1 MVNAVK
7 EVADF
12 AGDVIRPVAD
22 AAADVL
28 RPVGE
33 AILRSD
39 EVKTVVNVAAVATG
53 NSWAV
58 PIINGADAI
67 DEGADPEDVLKTIV
81 ISTVAAGAA
90 DAVGEVA
97 AEALTDKVG
106 STVAN
111 FVADTGVNVVTNGGD
126 IGAAVFDAG
135 LKGSKIVSNTTN
147 TIVDSLGIDTSTD
160 LGKSLDKSLK
170 TGISAEI
177 MGEDGVKAASISAI
191 SDTIINP
198 VLEKGDELTPE
209 ALGDVSKLVST
220 ALVAGAK
227 GENVYDAINQELG
240 NTATADLRD
249 LVKTKVKD
257 FIDPV
262 EELPMDTGEFLTEAV
277 LPSKETLDKFRDTS
291 VTEKDLPYSP
301 QNLLSP
307 GVLSDEMREELL
319 RNTGIELGKS
329 SDIARLIA
337 EYEKRVAPTGSLSEQ
352 EILDDPKR
360 FKGPTGAGI
369 GPEVTD
375 EDYQSQ
381 LAGILGEET
390 PKVSQVSKRI
400 IDDAKKNLA
409 GVGYSVSSGT
419 LEAIALQVEGT
430 ANIGDAT
437 VNKFRE
443 LFDKDPTRFLRDKT
457 GKVVAWLDGASK
469 DQKEKISGDLLRRRR
484 DALPA
489 EGMEFTTALPGGE
502 KALDMKGR
510 PYGTDK
516 FATFLNASEEFGDV
530 FTDMAVL
537 YLTGPVLGP
546 AITLSLGVAEGQA
559 DSSRRLDQEIQKA
572 IDDGTLAEN
581 VGWQTMLA
589 DAKGDTFEEKSK
601 NAKEALKKQFFK
613 YTVAAG
619 GLEAVGDLVTAKAAL
634 GTLNIKTIGDLYTKL
649 TPKQRKAIGIPVN
662 ITAATGVGGLTEA
675 GQTAITE
682 KALRDFDIYPK
693 TEAGAS
699 FLLGAAGQ
707 GGAVTVA
714 NTLDGINNA
723 LKSKYEK
730 GTLSLQDRN
739 YVENEILAP
748 EGEFVGTPT
757 APVSVTEPTQ
767 VDTISKDISP
777 ADKEAWIRTII
788 GEAAGESDAGQ
799 AAVAHTILNRYKDG
813 GFGKSLQDVVYAD
826 KQFSTFNPLDQGGN
840 LLHKKSKSSPEYKR
854 AEKLVNDILNG
865 KIKDPTEGATHYWNP
880 DVANPSWGD
889 TILSQHKSGGK
900 MIDSHIFGGNT
911 GAVDTVDVA
920 EVADNIDK
928 KPTTPTKKFTT
939 PTVTTDTLGTGQID
953 AKPTHDIAAE
963 VVADILNKPTNFVTD
978 ADIAAVTD
986 VANLVD
992 TATDTATD
1000 TAIDTAIDTATD
1012 TATDVTPFNLP
1023 ISPTQGIAQLAGLQ
1037 QVRVDPPETADIEY
1051 FYDFEDIFANP
1062 EQRRMLRTP
1071 YEDSIN
1077 RSIDEDMEELLEP
1090 SPVNRTGGDST
1101 DNLLKLLRNIG

>member
-277 LPSKETLDKFRDTS
+277 LPNKETLDKFRDTS

-307 GVLSDEMREELL
+307 GVLSDEMRQELL

-381 LAGILGEET
+381 LAGILGKEDEKADAAALRKQALLAPYKQLVTDFGLNFSSGALEELALSAGGAGRGLDEFSEFLDRT
-390 PKVSQVSKRI
+390 YGVTGSGPLALALGATEVIEGLTGYDVNP
-400 IDDAKKNLA
+400 IDKTKFAQRTYFKNLSDPIKKSLLDGSEKLSEAISPEMAERQRLAAPAPDTTLEQVLRGEAKDVA
-409 GVGYSVSSGT
+409 GRPFGFGDPLATFMSASQDLPDILSDVALIAINPIIGGAASLGLSGT
-419 LEAIALQVEGT
+419 SAYEDAAQEIQDKIEKARDSGELQKTEPFKLLVEQNDGDEEKAYEQLQDKAQDYAKVAGTVGGIADVVFGKLAITSGIKNKAGKIPSAFSKIIGGAGT
-430 ANIGDAT
+430 
-437 VNKFRE
+437 
-443 LFDKDPTRFLRDKT
+443 
-457 GKVVAWLDGASK
+457 
-469 DQKEKISGDLLRRRR
+469 
-484 DALPA
+484 
-489 EGMEFTTALPGGE
+489 EFTTEYNE
-502 KALDMKGR
+502 KKLANLGTKFL
-510 PYGTDK
+510 GTDPTEG
-516 FATFLNASEEFGDV
+516 AA
-530 FTDMAVL
+530 
-537 YLTGPVLGP
+537 
-546 AITLSLGVAEGQA
+546 AEGLSA
-559 DSSRRLDQEIQKA
+559 A
-572 IDDGTLAEN
+572 
-581 VGWQTMLA
+581 V
-589 DAKGDTFEEKSK
+589 
-601 NAKEALKKQFFK
+601 
-613 YTVAAG
+613 AG
-619 GLEAVGDLVTAKAAL
+619 GTGSSITATSDLV
-634 GTLNIKTIGDLYTKL
+634 
-649 TPKQRKAIGIPVN
+649 
-662 ITAATGVGGLTEA
+662 
-675 GQTAITE
+675 
-682 KALRDFDIYPK
+682 
-693 TEAGAS
+693 
-699 FLLGAAGQ
+699 
-707 GGAVTVA
+707 
-714 NTLDGINNA
+714 
-723 LKSKYEK
+723 
-730 GTLSLQDRN
+730 
-739 YVENEILAP
+739 
-748 EGEFVGTPT
+748 
-757 APVSVTEPTQ
+757 
-767 VDTISKDISP
+767 KDISP
-777 ADKEAWIRTII
+777 ADKEAWIRTIV
-788 GEAAGESDAGQ
+788 GEAAGESDEGQ
-799 AAVAHTILNRYKDG
+799 AAVAHTILNRFKDG
-813 GFGKSLQDVVYAD
+813 NFGDSLKKVVEAPY
-826 KQFSTFNPLDQGGN
+826 QFSTYNSLDQGGN
-840 LLHKKSKSSPEYKR
+840 TLHQKSKSSPEYKR
-854 AEKLVNDILNG
+854 AEKLVNDILKG
-865 KIKDPTEGATHYWNP
+865 KVKDPTEGATHYWNP

-889 TILSQHKSGGK
+889 QILSEHKSGGTK
-900 MIDSHIFGGNT
+900 IDSHIFGGNT

-928 KPTTPTKKFTT
+928 KPTTPTK
-939 PTVTTDTLGTGQID
+939 TTDTLGTGQID
-953 AKPTHDIAAE
+953 AKPTPDIAAE

-992 TATDTATD
+992 TATEATVD
-1000 TAIDTAIDTATD
+1000 PTTT
-1012 TATDVTPFNLP
+1012 VTPTTTTTTTTTTTPSINLP

-1077 RSIDEDMEELLEP
+1077 RSIDEDMEELLES